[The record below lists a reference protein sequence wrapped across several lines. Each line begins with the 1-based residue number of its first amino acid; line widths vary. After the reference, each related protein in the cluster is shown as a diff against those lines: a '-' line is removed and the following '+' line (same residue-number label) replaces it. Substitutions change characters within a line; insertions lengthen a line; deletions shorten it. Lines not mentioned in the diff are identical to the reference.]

1 MFSRSITLSAA
12 LALALAAGGAFA
24 QSTQAP
30 RTTGTPTFS
39 SYDANRDGRI
49 TRPEAST
56 NVELINEFERIDL
69 DNDEGLDAG
78 EFARFEAE
86 MERGRAPPIE
96 SEDSPVRPFPAPT
109 TSPPPKKP

>member
-1 MFSRSITLSAA
+1 MFSRSITLSA
-12 LALALAAGGAFA
+12 ALALAAGGAFA

-56 NVELINEFERIDL
+56 NIELVNEFERIDL
-69 DNDEGLDAG
+69 DNDDGLDAG

-86 MERGRAPPIE
+86 MERGRAPPID
-96 SEDSPVRPFPAPT
+96 SEESPVRPFPAPGT
-109 TSPPPKKP
+109 PPPPKQP

>member
-1 MFSRSITLSAA
+1 MFPRSITLSAA
-12 LALALAAGGAFA
+12 LALAAGGALA

-39 SYDANRDGRI
+39 SYDANRDGRV

-56 NVELINEFERIDL
+56 NIELINEFERIDL

-86 MERGRAPPIE
+86 MERGRAPPVD
-96 SEDSPVRPFPAPT
+96 SEESPVRPFPAPT